1 MSIGNNIDNIDN
13 FGIGSVTMLGINLKK
28 LQKED
33 PAKVRAFLADLC
45 ACEEIPPAA
54 RNAAKKLLRRY
65 EAGQTLK
72 ASLKKEFKEMMSDTK
87 ETLKNADYGKSK

>member
-1 MSIGNNIDNIDN
+1 
-13 FGIGSVTMLGINLKK
+13 MLGVNLKK

-45 ACEEIPPAA
+45 TCEEIPLSA

-65 EAGQTLK
+65 EAGQSLK
-72 ASLKKEFKEMMSDTK
+72 ASLKKEFKEMMSDAK
-87 ETLKNADYGKSK
+87 EMLTNADYGKPE